1 MIKEHLGRV
10 PGSRALPE
18 IHGSA
23 PARPV
28 RESLRILIAGH
39 FKPGNLECQNV
50 RFYRRS
56 LRENPL
62 VNAICKRAC
71 HF

>member
-1 MIKEHLGRV
+1 
-10 PGSRALPE
+10 
-18 IHGSA
+18 
-23 PARPV
+23 V
-28 RESLRILIAGH
+28 RESLRIPIANH

-62 VNAICKRAC
+62 VNAIRKRAC
-71 HF
+71 HV